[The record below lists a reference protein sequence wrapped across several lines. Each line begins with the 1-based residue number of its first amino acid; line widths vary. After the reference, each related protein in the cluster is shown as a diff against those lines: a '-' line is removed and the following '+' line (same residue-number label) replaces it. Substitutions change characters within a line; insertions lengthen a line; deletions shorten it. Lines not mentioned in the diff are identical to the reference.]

1 MITTSKTKWNVIEPV
16 LGEDFHSTGDKF
28 LKFEDWEEFTGR
40 MKSRLEKG
48 HINYGNNWFYTNLIN
63 EIEEEVIDGAN
74 YFYLLYRKL
83 KLYKEALK
91 KV

>member
-1 MITTSKTKWNVIEPV
+1 MNA
-16 LGEDFHSTGDKF
+16 
-28 LKFEDWEEFTGR
+28 LKFKDLEEFQDR
-40 MKSRLEKG
+40 MRKRLEKG
-48 HINYGNNWFYTNLIN
+48 DINYGNDWFFTNLLS